1 MKHELLIPVGN
12 KESLIAAI
20 NNGADAVYLAGKK
33 YGARAYAENF
43 TLEEIEQATIM
54 CHTYGVKIFITVNT
68 LIYEQEIQEALE
80 YIEQLHKI
88 GVDAII
94 MQDIGLIKLTHET
107 FPNLEIHASTQM
119 HNHSQDNIQLL
130 EELGIKRIVFAREL
144 TLEQI
149 NNIKTKMQKEVF
161 IHGSLCISYSG
172 QCYYSKFILDRSA
185 NRGECAG
192 MCRLKYQILKNNEP
206 EPTIGDYLLSP
217 KDLCTIDK
225 FKELMKSNIY
235 SFKIEGRMKSPAYVA
250 IVTKIYRKLI
260 DDYENN
266 IEPTVP
272 EEYIKQ
278 LKSIFYR
285 EYTTGNLFNDK
296 NIMNQKSSNHIGL
309 YAGKITN
316 ITSKKIEIKL
326 AEELHQF
333 DSIRFIHHNKGITL
347 NYIYDKKDN
356 LINKAYKNDTIY
368 IDNFLNLTTKDEI
381 YITSPKSIPEKTIT
395 KKINIKMNFTS
406 HLNENLILEIED
418 NTSKIKVIGP
428 KPEPAITTSTTKE
441 QITKSL
447 IKTGNT
453 PYQVTEINI
462 ELDNNLFIRN
472 IDLNNLRREAIT
484 KLTNKR
490 IEKPKYIKQTYT
502 KQSQNPSKTKEIIV
516 LARTKEQIEILKQYP
531 VKIIVDKPQYLE
543 KDFIYKIPRNNY
555 TYQTYQGKVMNTSY
569 ASMIKNKNQIS
580 DYFLN
585 ITNHYSLDIVQKY
598 NQIVTLSP
606 ENTYNDI
613 KQIMQNTNSNAA
625 ILIYG
630 RIELMIM
637 KNCIIN
643 NINKQQQCTLCQEN
657 NIYQLKDRNNKQ
669 YPIITDYPNHTS
681 YILNHHIT
689 NKIKE
694 IKEYQQ
700 LGINNF
706 RVDFYN
712 ETPTQTKHIIEQ
724 IISNIN

>member
-43 TLEEIEQATIM
+43 SLEEIEQATIT
-54 CHTYGVKIFITVNT
+54 CHKYGVKIFITVNT

-80 YIEQLHKI
+80 YIEQLHQI

-144 TLEQI
+144 SLEQI

-172 QCYYSKFILDRSA
+172 QCYYSKFILNRSA

-192 MCRLKYQILKNNEP
+192 MCRLKYQILKNNET

-296 NIMNQKSSNHIGL
+296 NIINQKSSNHIGL

-316 ITSKKIEIKL
+316 ITPKKIEIKL
-326 AEELHQF
+326 AEDLHQF
-333 DSIRFIHHNKGITL
+333 DSIRFKQHNKGITL

-381 YITSPKSIPEKTIT
+381 YITSPKYIPEKIIT

-406 HLNENLILEIED
+406 HLNENIILEIED
-418 NTSKIKVIGP
+418 DNNKIKVIGP
-428 KPEPAITTSTTKE
+428 KPEPAITTSITKE

-447 IKTGNT
+447 TKTGNT

-472 IDLNNLRREAIT
+472 IDLNNLRREAII

-502 KQSQNPSKTKEIIV
+502 KQNQNPPKTKEILV

-585 ITNHYSLDIVQKY
+585 ITNHYSLDIAQKY

-613 KQIMQNTNSNAA
+613 KQIMQNTNSNTA

-657 NIYQLKDRNNKQ
+657 NTYQLKDRNNKQ

-689 NKIKE
+689 NKIQE
-694 IKEYQQ
+694 IKEYQNI
-700 LGINNF
+700 GINNF
-706 RVDFYN
+706 RVDLYN
-712 ETPTQTKHIIEQ
+712 ETPAQTKHIIEQ